1 MAVNYEIVSEKLFN
15 ILKGF
20 GYNVRSYNKEGDLVI
35 NPQEATRF
43 AVQDPNLLARLDLA
57 EKTIMLATS
66 EDLSEEPVRDMIKDL
81 AQDYLMS
88 FDYKIFNR
96 KIKPKGEEMNVK
108 KSAEKDMADVMEAS
122 FNKLSGSSK
131 SSYQGIDEVKI
142 VLRHKKAIDEEKR
155 GARSR
160 DIHSMYIKRGQE
172 MFKLPENN
180 LAMARAMARH
190 IHNGGETF
198 DTVGQTITEMA
209 KDYRQLREF
218 VRYVKNSKLVNEDN
232 QEIVELAVENIQEI
246 KSYFKR
252 LQGVKSYANAVE
264 SLNDYTSV
272 EVLTDDIDIESK
284 FTETHFDDKVANVTD
299 NLKNLIS
306 RKKSFESYI
315 TKAVESENFAGL
327 KDSLTETDVMDF
339 ENPNAKLGHQVS
351 MLGQTAKDE
360 RLSNYLQNLSSKVSN
375 GGKLSQFEYGTI
387 KSCLLSAN
395 NNSYTESTPMDVA
408 EAYEVFISQFAE

>member
-1 MAVNYEIVSEKLFN
+1 MAVNYEIVSEKIFN

-20 GYNVRSYNKEGDLVI
+20 GYSVRSYNKDGDLVL

-43 AVQDPNLLARLDLA
+43 AVQEPNLLARLDLG
-57 EKTIMLATS
+57 EKTLMLATS
-66 EDLSEEPVRDMIKDL
+66 EDLSESPVRAMIKDL
-81 AQDYLMS
+81 AQDYLMN
-88 FDYKIFNR
+88 FDYKIFNK
-96 KIKPKGEEMNVK
+96 KIKPKGEEINVK

-122 FNKLSGSSK
+122 FSKLSGSSK

-142 VLRHKKAIDEEKR
+142 VLRHKKPIDEEKR

-160 DIHSMYIKRGQE
+160 DVHSMYIKRGQE

-180 LAMARAMARH
+180 IAMARAMARH
-190 IHNGGETF
+190 LHNGGETF
-198 DTVGQTITEMA
+198 DSIGTTITEMA
-209 KDYRQLREF
+209 KDYKQLREF

-232 QEIVELAVENIQEI
+232 QDIVELAMENIQEI
-246 KSYFKR
+246 RGYFKR

-264 SLNDYTSV
+264 SLQDFKSV

-284 FTETHFDDKVANVTD
+284 FTETHFDDRVANVTD
-299 NLKNLIS
+299 NLKNLIN

-327 KDSLTETDVMDF
+327 KDRLTETDVMDF
-339 ENPNAKLGHQVS
+339 ENPNARLGHQVS

-360 RLSNYLQNLSSKVSN
+360 RLSNYLQNLSSKLSD
-375 GGKLSQFEYGTI
+375 GGKLNQFEYGTI

-395 NNSYTESTPMDVA
+395 STPLTQSAPMDVA
-408 EAYEVFISQFAE
+408 EAYEVFLSQFAE